1 MLLKGNQYKI
11 LLFWYRLVHPID
23 NSPKSTID
31 PNKPKY
37 MNNLPKEVEATN
49 NPPNSGDK
57 YYTIDK
63 DEDEDGDYKDMY
75 DDRKFG

>member
-1 MLLKGNQYKI
+1 
-11 LLFWYRLVHPID
+11 
-23 NSPKSTID
+23 
-31 PNKPKY
+31 